1 MDTIIL
7 KLGHQCNFNCVYCSQ
22 EHLINNGR
30 EWEGLS
36 PSLFSFLDKHRGKG
50 ITIKFY
56 GGEPLLYF
64 DYIKQ
69 IIEKYREDFS
79 YMLISNG
86 SLLRK
91 PMVELFNRYKVRF
104 LLSHDGASTKKTKK
118 KDVLKS
124 KRLVGLFQALKHF
137 EFISVISLYNQRIDH
152 LYDFFRDK
160 GFKDTRVNLVWIVNN
175 GTREQRKASLIDLEG
190 YRRGIWTVIAR
201 QELLRRGLNCDYKQE
216 LSYINYW
223 LKCMLYQQSH
233 THKCSSCGYF
243 AGMERIVVDRQG
255 YVYDCQNQD
264 EIIGIID
271 DGEVDKKDKTKLPL
285 DLGCEE
291 CPYNNFCEKVCPNM
305 SVQGAELWCSLY
317 RITFEEITK
326 YLLQKKEELNGKV

>member
-7 KLGHQCNFNCVYCSQ
+7 KLGHKCNFNCVYCSQ

-36 PSLFSFLDKHRGKG
+36 PSLFSFLDNHRGKG
-50 ITIKFY
+50 VTIKFY

-69 IIEKYREDFS
+69 IVEKYQEDFS

-91 PMVELFNRYKVRF
+91 PMVEVFNRFKVRF
-104 LLSHDGASTKKTKK
+104 LLSHDGTSTKKTKR

-124 KRLVGLFQALKHF
+124 KRLVGLFQALKHL

-190 YRRGIWTVIAR
+190 YRRGVRATIAR
-201 QELLRRGLNCDYKQE
+201 QEILRKGINCDYQQE
-216 LSYINYW
+216 YNHIRHF
-223 LKCMLYQQSH
+223 LKIILNQKEH
-233 THKCSSCGYF
+233 TKKCSSCGYF
-243 AGMERIVVDRQG
+243 SGMKKIVIDRQG
-255 YVYDCQNQD
+255 YVYDCQNQE
-264 EIIGIID
+264 EIIGILD
-271 DGEVDKKDKTKLPL
+271 DGEVDKKDKIKTPL

-291 CPYNNFCEKVCPNM
+291 CRYNSFCEKVCPNM
-305 SVQGAELWCSLY
+305 SIQGAELWCALY
-317 RITFEEITK
+317 RITFEEVFK
-326 YLLQKKEELNGKV
+326 YIAQKGKELYGKV